1 MATLT
6 HDAPPTST
14 AHEPGKRGL
23 WSWITTTDH
32 KRIGI
37 LYGLS
42 SLFFFLVGGVEALF
56 IRLQLAAPNGEVL
69 SADAYNQ
76 MFTMHGTTMVFLV
89 VMPAAGAFANY
100 LLPLQLG
107 ARDVAFP
114 RLNAFSFWV
123 FFFGGVFLYA
133 SFFLGGGADG
143 GWFGYAPLSTQ
154 IDEVVRMDYWA
165 LGLLVLGVASVASS
179 INFVTTAF
187 TMRAPGM
194 TLMRMPVFSWMVV
207 VISFLLLFSL
217 PMVTVGLVQVFFDR
231 NLGTLFYDA
240 ASGGEPILW
249 QHLFWLFGH
258 PEVYV
263 LILPAMGIV
272 SEVLPTFSRKPLF
285 GRSFV
290 IFSGIA
296 IGFMGFGVWAH
307 HMFTSGLG
315 PVAEA
320 AFALTTMFIAVPT
333 GVKIFNWLGTMWGG
347 SLRFTTAMLFSIGF
361 IAMFVIGGLSGVTH
375 SIVPADSQQ
384 HDSYYVVA
392 HFHYVLFGG
401 AIFGIFSGIYFW
413 WPKLT
418 GKLLDERIGKWHFW
432 LMLVGFNLTFA
443 PMHMLGLQ
451 GMMRRT
457 FTYTDNQGFDVW
469 NLVATIGVF
478 VLAISILIFIWN
490 IFHSYRAHKKEP
502 VEVGAD
508 PWDARSLEWMIPS
521 PTPEYNFSDTVVVE
535 EFDEFWH
542 RKYGHDEDGRLVRI
556 AETEDVVQKP
566 GATGIHLPSPS
577 YWPLILASGFPLV
590 GYGLIFNLW
599 WCIPGALLLVL
610 GIFGWVMEPADD
622 PHGGHE
628 EQHDPEPD
636 SDAGSA
642 GELGD
647 GEHEEE
653 SADADAELE
662 EAPVG

>member
-432 LMLVGFNLTFA
+432 LMLLGFNLAFA
-443 PMHMLGLQ
+443 PMHFLGLN
-451 GMMRRT
+451 GMPRRT
-457 FTYTDNQGFDVW
+457 YRYNEGLGLDLW
-469 NLVATIGVF
+469 NLVSTIGAFLIAVSMLVF
-478 VLAISILIFIWN
+478 LWN
-490 IFHSYRAHKKEP
+490 WWRTARKGTRAS
-502 VEVGAD
+502 GD
-508 PWDARSLEWMIPS
+508 PWDGRTLEWSIAS
-521 PTPEYNFSDTVVVE
+521 PTPEYNFARIPTVE
-535 EFDEFWH
+535 AEDDFWH
-542 RKYGHDEDGRLVRI
+542 RKYGEDEEGNAVPI
-556 AETEDVVQKP
+556 ATAEEVSDDP
-566 GATGIHLPSPS
+566 EPPAGLHLPSPS
-577 YWPLILASGFPLV
+577 YYPALTGAGIFVTLMGLV
-590 GYGLIFNLW
+590 YLPWGLI
-599 WCIPGALLLVL
+599 PAAVGALVILWGL
-610 GIFGWVMEPADD
+610 FGWSMEPIVK
-622 PHGGHE
+622 
-628 EQHDPEPD
+628 
-636 SDAGSA
+636 
-642 GELGD
+642 
-647 GEHEEE
+647 EHH
-653 SADADAELE
+653 
-662 EAPVG
+662 